1 MGYKTY
7 TFQWEGIEIEARY
20 NPKHFDMIAHLEI
33 RSINPEN
40 APLPVTGT
48 GYRSHFHPRGVVE
61 AHDDDVIAVVR
72 EWLNEEAKSKN
83 WLDQNERF
91 RQADLFDCR
100 VIVSI

>member
-7 TFQWEGIEIEARY
+7 TLHWEGIEIEARY

-48 GYRSHFHPRGVVE
+48 GYRSYFHPRGVVE
-61 AHDDDVIAVVR
+61 AHDGDVVAAVR
-72 EWLNEEAKSKN
+72 DWLDEEAKSKN
-83 WLDQNERF
+83 WQATLEEF
-91 RQADLFDCR
+91 RQLDLFN
-100 VIVSI
+100 I